1 MQMKRKASIFVRVWG
16 RLLLYGTLLISGAV
30 IATGAIMFFFTWP
43 WLTGAYLHGG
53 VSNLLVEQ
61 RVIPS
66 PWPIVGWAWLLVAI
80 TGTVALYQ
88 TLTLGD
94 NDGEEWADVEL
105 EQLGCCPSCGT
116 EIERLVEQE
125 RNTAYDEA
133 VRKCPECDAILGVV
147 GTNV

>member
-1 MQMKRKASIFVRVWG
+1 MRWKVSVFVRVWG
-16 RLLLYGTLLISGAV
+16 RLLLYATLLIAGAV
-30 IATGAIMFFFTWP
+30 AVTGAILLFFTWP

-53 VSNLLVEQ
+53 VSNLLAGQ

-80 TGTVALYQ
+80 TGAVALYQ

-94 NDGEEWADVEL
+94 DDGEKWDDVEL
-105 EQLGCCPSCGT
+105 EQLGCCPNCGV

-133 VRKCPECDAILGVV
+133 VRKCPECDAILGVIS
-147 GTNV
+147 TTP

>member
-1 MQMKRKASIFVRVWG
+1 MRRKASIFVRVWG

-88 TLTLGD
+88 TFTLGD

-147 GTNV
+147 GTTV

>member
-1 MQMKRKASIFVRVWG
+1 VKMGRKASIFVRVWG
-16 RLLLYGTLLISGAV
+16 RLLLYGTLLIGGAV
-30 IATGAIMFFFTWP
+30 AATGVIMFFFVWP

-53 VSNLLVEQ
+53 VSNLLAEQ

-80 TGTVALYQ
+80 TGGIALYQ

-94 NDGEEWADVEL
+94 DDGDEWDDVEL
-105 EQLGCCPSCGT
+105 EQLGCCTSCGA

-147 GTNV
+147 GTTA

>member
-1 MQMKRKASIFVRVWG
+1 MQMRRKASIFVRVWG

-53 VSNLLVEQ
+53 VRNLLVEQ

-147 GTNV
+147 GTTV